1 MKLKKLILV
10 EQSIAD
16 GKTGQEYKDAGYK
29 EIAKGAIN
37 DKKKTGDV
45 KTDVDGKSW
54 YKATATTDT
63 TGLSQYVGSYKE
75 GIVTGD
81 ITDNDGTLTVSF
93 KGMTGDL
100 TNKGGDNFEFTV
112 MKKTGTVKFTKNA
125 QGKVNGFDYKWSL
138 FHGHADKVDSST
150 STSTSTASTS
160 TSTTSTSTRKPA
172 DESKFACIKNSNTN
186 GKNLQQTKDNPAAY
200 SFFKGDGSEFIFWDN
215 GDFAYWDGDAQA
227 IGKWKC
233 VGGNNFEANIDWGGT
248 KHYYRSETNQWAL
261 TPNAKKINENII
273 KKIVSKN
280 LKSLIK

>member
-1 MKLKKLILV
+1 MKLKELILL
-10 EQSIAD
+10 EQSITD
-16 GKTGQEYKDAGYK
+16 GKTAQEYKDAGY
-29 EIAKGAIN
+29 ERIAKGLIN

-63 TGLSQYVGSYKE
+63 TGLSQYAGSYKE
-75 GIVTGD
+75 GVVTGD

-112 MKKTGTVKFTKNA
+112 MKKTGTIKFTKDT

-138 FHGHADKVDSST
+138 FNGHADKVDSSAT
-150 STSTSTASTS
+150 STSTSTT
-160 TSTTSTSTRKPA
+160 TTTSVKKA

-200 SFFKGDGSEFIFWDN
+200 SFFNTDNSEFTFWDN
-215 GDFAYWDGDAQA
+215 GDFTITDGNGRA

-233 VGGNNFEANIDWGGT
+233 KGNNNFEANVEWKGT
-248 KHYYRSETNQWAL
+248 TLYYRSETNQWSD
-261 TPNAKKINENII
+261 TQNAKKINENVI

>member
-54 YKATATTDT
+54 YKATAAATAA
-63 TGLSQYVGSYKE
+63 TGLLQYAGSYKE
-75 GIVTGD
+75 AGITGD
-81 ITDNDGTLTVSF
+81 VTNNNGTLTVSF
-93 KGMTGDL
+93 KGMSGDL
-100 TNKGGDNFEFTV
+100 TSKGGDNFEFV
-112 MKKTGTVKFTKNA
+112 VKGKTGTVKFTKDA
-125 QGKVNGFDYKWSL
+125 QGKVNGFDYSWTI
-138 FHGHADKVDSST
+138 FNGHADKVGDT
-150 STSTSTASTS
+150 SATS
-160 TSTTSTSTRKPA
+160 TSTTTSTRKPA

-186 GKNLQQTKDNPAAY
+186 GINLQQTKDNPSAY

-215 GDFAYWDGDAQA
+215 GDFAYWDGDTQA

-233 VGGNNFEANIDWGGT
+233 VGSNNFIANMDWKGT
-248 KHYYRSETNQWAL
+248 TYYYRSETNQWGF
-261 TPNAKKINENII
+261 TPNDKKINENII

>member
-1 MKLKKLILV
+1 MKLKKLILL

-29 EIAKGAIN
+29 RIAKGIIN

-54 YKATATTDT
+54 YKATATATST
-63 TGLSQYVGSYKE
+63 TGLSQYAGSYKE
-75 GIVTGD
+75 GIITGD
-81 ITDNDGTLTVSF
+81 VTDKNGTLTVSF
-93 KGMTGDL
+93 KEMSGDL
-100 TNKGGDNFEFTV
+100 TSKGGDNFEFV
-112 MKKTGTVKFTKNA
+112 VKGKTGTVKFTKDA
-125 QGKVNGFDYKWSL
+125 QGKVNGFDYSWTI
-138 FHGHADKVDSST
+138 FNGHADKVGDT
-150 STSTSTASTS
+150 SA
-160 TSTTSTSTRKPA
+160 TSTTNTTTPVKKA

-186 GKNLQQTKDNPAAY
+186 GKNLQQTKDNPEAY
-200 SFFKGDGSEFIFWDN
+200 SFFNNDNSELTFWDN
-215 GDFAYWDGDAQA
+215 GDFTITDGNGRA

-233 VGGNNFEANIDWGGT
+233 KGNNNFEANIEWKGT
-248 KHYYRSETNQWAL
+248 TLYYRSETNQWSD